1 MYKTKELNKNI
12 AKSYLTIGDPYR
24 DPHVIE
30 GAFEWS
36 CNRVVLTVRA
46 LVSSLRLHPAH
57 D

>member
-30 GAFEWS
+30 GTNQAFD
-36 CNRVVLTVRA
+36 T
-46 LVSSLRLHPAH
+46 
-57 D
+57 